1 MFRQILERVGILPR
15 ASETTPEA
23 LAEIEDAPRPA
34 PEEFDT
40 DSERFAERHHDAL
53 DLDDRSAH
61 IADDAFGSPE
71 VQSSNIPKVSRGDPA
86 SEPESIS
93 YNEDE
98 MFSDL
103 ADMLDAPAPPVSQDP
118 RDNGNDHTRPKS
130 LEEAKGRYP
139 FIGSIYRKHG
149 MTDESAIDQAT
160 LNYADYRRRNRL
172 AYYTEGQVEGWR
184 FASLEQRDHA
194 AIFRGVREDGLLYA
208 RTFHERASY
217 DPFKED
223 ATAPIDW
230 SFSDPL
236 GTTKQLAEAVQTGKS
251 PVNARAH
258 HESPRTAFIIQSNDF
273 KQIVEGKRRDIASAV
288 DVEVPYD
295 QEAGARKAIT
305 KISFT
310 ARQDEIRRFG
320 AMTNALM
327 RSLEPETQKTMR
339 SIGRYEPSTANWL
352 SGIDKGE
359 NGPVANPELRRNR
372 VQAVRAY
379 PVFAD
384 KIFNSAGIE
393 TAICNGEPL
402 APAFAKALNMKPQ
415 SLARMQGVTW
425 QKAGRHHYRNPDRL
439 AKLVNLIDVN
449 HVPTTRAGFAALE
462 VSTEAACVLA
472 TNCRK
477 TSLQDAVGSIGGRF
491 EKIADLAEGNPPA
504 GMNDMARNITRQL
517 ALPAMVQAA
526 MARGSS
532 REEALDIA
540 AHGEEEFGALEGLS
554 VRNAMQNSA
563 RWHRNETVIRQ
574 NLNDPDF
581 TNERPWEP
589 LVGEIDLGNG
599 IRAVELCSAQELQNE
614 GNEQD
619 HCVGGYTQE
628 VLNGQSL
635 IFSIR
640 KGDEILS
647 TVEFDNLGNTKIVED
662 PETGQKIEQRDIN
675 EYQNM
680 AFCNEEP
687 GSEATAAAAKLRQH
701 CNALP
706 RERWDEYSDGLDEV
720 RAHSRGDRKLHDVEL
735 KASFDPAS
743 REKLEASWGMLSQ
756 YLPKGERKKGL
767 DAFVQNRI
775 DPLIDRHFY
784 TQERKK
790 ARELID
796 SFQAE

>member
-15 ASETTPEA
+15 ANETTPEI
-23 LAEIEDAPRPA
+23 LAEIEDAPRPV
-34 PEEFDT
+34 PEEFDVRPELT
-40 DSERFAERHHDAL
+40 DARHYDAL
-53 DLDDRSAH
+53 DLDERNDSRIEDRS
-61 IADDAFGSPE
+61 D
-71 VQSSNIPKVSRGDPA
+71 VQTSNIPKVSRDDPA
-86 SEPESIS
+86 PKIEESIS
-93 YNEDE
+93 YDEDE
-98 MFSDL
+98 MFGDL
-103 ADMLDAPAPPVSQDP
+103 AQVLDNPTPPASQDP

-149 MTDESAIDQAT
+149 ITDEDAIDAAT
-160 LNYADYRRRNRL
+160 LGYADYRRRNRL

-184 FASLEQRDHA
+184 FASLEQRDTSA
-194 AIFRGVREDGLLYA
+194 TFRGVRDDGLVFA
-208 RTFHERASY
+208 RTFRQRHTY
-217 DPFKED
+217 DPFD
-223 ATAPIDW
+223 DDRGAPIDW

-236 GTTKQLAEAVQTGKS
+236 RTTRQLAEATTS
-251 PVNARAH
+251 RTDPVNAYRGDT
-258 HESPRTAFIIQSNDF
+258 PRTAFIIQSNDF
-273 KQIVEGKRRDIASAV
+273 KQIVEGKRREIADAV
-288 DVEVPYD
+288 DVQVPYE
-295 QEAGARKAIT
+295 QERKASKAIT

-339 SIGRYEPSTANWL
+339 SIGKYETNTANWL
-352 SGIDKGE
+352 SGIDQGE
-359 NGPVANPELRRNR
+359 DGVVVNPELRRNR

-393 TAICNGEPL
+393 TAIYNGEPL
-402 APAFAKALNMKPQ
+402 APAFAKALDLKPQ

-425 QKAGRHHYRNPDRL
+425 QKTGRHHYRNPDRL
-439 AKLVNLIDVN
+439 AKLVNLVDVN

-472 TNCRK
+472 TNCRN
-477 TSLQDAVGSIGGRF
+477 TSLKDAVGSIGGRF

-504 GMNDMARNITRQL
+504 GMSDMARNITRQL

-532 REEALDIA
+532 RSEALEIA
-540 AHGEEEFGALEGLS
+540 AHGEDEFGALEGLS

-581 TNERPWEP
+581 TNERPWRP
-589 LVGEIDLGNG
+589 LVGEIDLGDG

-619 HCVGGYTQE
+619 HCVGGYTQD
-628 VLNGQSL
+628 VLKGQSL

-640 KGDEILS
+640 RGNEILS
-647 TVEFDNLGNTKIVED
+647 TVEFDNLGNTKTIED
-662 PETGQKIEQRDIN
+662 PTTGQKIQQRDIN
-675 EYQNM
+675 ECQNM

-687 GSEATAAAAKLRQH
+687 DSEAQSAAAKLRRH
-701 CNALP
+701 CNTLP
-706 RERWDEYSDGLDEV
+706 PERWNDYSDGLDEV
-720 RAHSRGDRKLHDVEL
+720 REASWGDRKLHDVEL
-735 KASFDPAS
+735 KCAFDPAS

-767 DAFVQNRI
+767 DAFVENRI